1 MIMKPYG
8 VHKLSG
14 FCQCSQCGVPKNL
27 KGPKKS
33 ERQKAKK
40 EIRDEVSKVGT
51 KSDVRDRNP

>member
-8 VHKLSG
+8 GHKLSG
-14 FCQCSQCGVPKNL
+14 FCQCSQCGVPKKL

-40 EIRDEVSKVGT
+40 EIRDETSKVDAN
-51 KSDVRDRNP
+51 SDMSRGDS